1 VPIAILEISTGSN
14 DQEGSS
20 AMIFIDN
27 KYTAIYYKIVEQ
39 AKQRNH
45 IKQSNDGYQTHH
57 IVPRCIGGTNDPNN
71 LVVLTFKEHRVC
83 HCLLI
88 KMQLTKNAEIKMRH
102 SYGFFNKSSRYNGPR
117 YKSGKDN
124 IFSTPEIVEQVRQRM
139 KENNPMKALEQR
151 QRMSQN
157 NNNPNV
163 RSLSVDGVSFLSEA
177 EACRYFD
184 TTQYLLRKNYNI
196 QYTDKRPKIA
206 RIFNLN
212 DKFITPQG
220 IFKTKKEIQ
229 KVVGIPEWTL
239 NTIYND
245 LDAYP
250 VTNGRASK
258 KINHLNIDPTKTWRD
273 NGFGLLA
280 VP

>member
-1 VPIAILEISTGSN
+1 MRQHPPALKVEKEL
-14 DQEGSS
+14 S

-27 KYTAIYYKIVEQ
+27 KYTAIYYQIIER

-45 IKQSNDGYQTHH
+45 NRTPNDGYQTHH
-57 IVPRCIGGTNDPNN
+57 IVPRCIGGTDDASN

-88 KMQLTKNAEIKMRH
+88 KMQSTKNAEIKMRH
-102 SYGFFNKSSRYNGPR
+102 AYGFFNKNSRYNGPR

-124 IFSTPEIVEQVRQRM
+124 IFSTPKIVQQVRQRM
-139 KENNPMKALEQR
+139 TENNPMKLDSQR
-151 QRMSQN
+151 KRMRVK

-163 RSLSVDGVSFLSEA
+163 RSLSINGICFVSEA
-177 EACRYFD
+177 EACRHFN
-184 TTQYLLRKNYNI
+184 TTSYLLRKNYSI
-196 QYTDKRPKIA
+196 QYTDKRPKSA
-206 RIFNLN
+206 RVSNLA
-212 DKFITPQG
+212 DKFITPKG

-229 KVVGIPEWTL
+229 KLVGIPEWTL

-273 NGFGLLA
+273 NGFGL
-280 VP
+280 VSVS